1 MGLWEAIAA
10 SFRRFKRKGL
20 KLKAL
25 VRMSGILV
33 KEESSIGLGS
43 KLRAGS
49 QLMVKFPVEAKAFP
63 IHGLRPHQTAFEQMM
78 NAES

>member
-1 MGLWEAIAA
+1 MA
-10 SFRRFKRKGL
+10 STSMRFRRTRGSRVKV
-20 KLKAL
+20 L

-49 QLMVKFPVEAKAFP
+49 QPMMKLPVEAEAVP
-63 IHGLRPHQTAFEQMM
+63 IHGLRPDQTAFEQMM
-78 NAES
+78 NAESKFC